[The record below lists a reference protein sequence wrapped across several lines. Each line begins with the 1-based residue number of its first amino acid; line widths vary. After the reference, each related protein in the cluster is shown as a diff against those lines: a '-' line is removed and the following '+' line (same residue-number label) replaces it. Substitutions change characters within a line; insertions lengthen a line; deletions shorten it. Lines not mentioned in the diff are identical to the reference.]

1 MTKKILITGAGGFI
15 GGYLVEE
22 ALKRGYETW
31 AAVRKTTSRKF
42 LTDARIKF
50 LELDFTD
57 SEALHAALKSHIE
70 EHGKWDYVVHNL
82 GLTKAT
88 NYLDFETVNYG
99 SLRAI
104 VDELKDLDAV
114 PEVFLMMSSLSVMG
128 PGDEVNYTPFKS
140 SDVPVPNTRYGV
152 SKLKAETYLQMQSDF
167 PYTIFRCT
175 GVYGPHERDYFLMM
189 KSIKRGF
196 DFSVGFKKQ
205 MLTFIYVKDLATA
218 VLNALESGP
227 KRKAYFISEDRSYT
241 QQEFRKIVLD
251 ELGKKVVIPVV
262 CPLWLV
268 KIVCHVSEFIGKVTG
283 KASALN
289 PDKFNILK
297 QRNWMCDTSDAQRD
311 FGFAPKYDL
320 KQGVHEAIE
329 WYKQAGWL

>member
-22 ALKRGYETW
+22 ALNRGYETW

-42 LTDARIKF
+42 LTDERIRF

-57 SEALHAALKSHIE
+57 SDALHNTLKDHIE
-70 EHGKWDYVVHNL
+70 KNGKWDYVVHNL

-99 SLRAI
+99 CLRSI
-104 VDELKDLDAV
+104 VDELRELDAV
-114 PEVFLMMSSLSVMG
+114 PDVFLMMSSLSVMG
-128 PGDEVNYTPFKS
+128 PGDEVDYRPFKNT
-140 SDVPVPNTRYGV
+140 DIPAPNTRYGT
-152 SKLKAETYLQMQSDF
+152 SKLKGETYLQMQSDF
-167 PYTIFRCT
+167 PFTIFRCT

-205 MLTFIYVKDLATA
+205 MLTFIYVKDL
-218 VLNALESGP
+218 VRGVMDALAAGP
-227 KRKAYFISEDRSYT
+227 MKKAYFISEDRSYT
-241 QQEFRKIVLD
+241 QQEFRKIVCD
-251 ELGKKVVIPVV
+251 ELGKKVVIPIT

-268 KIVCHVSEFIGKVTG
+268 KIVCHVAEFFGKVTG
-283 KASALN
+283 KASTLN
-289 PDKFNILK
+289 PDKFRILK
-297 QRNWMCDTSDAQRD
+297 QRNWLCDTSDAERD
-311 FGFAPKYDL
+311 FGFKAQYDL
-320 KQGVHEAIE
+320 KQGIHESIE
-329 WYKQAGWL
+329 WYRSAGWL

>member
-31 AAVRKTTSRKF
+31 AAVRSTTSRKF
-42 LTDARIKF
+42 LTDERIRF

-57 SEALHAALKSHIE
+57 AEALHNVLKDHIE
-70 EHGKWDYVVHNL
+70 KNGKWDYVVHNL

-99 SLRAI
+99 CLKSI
-104 VDELKDLDAV
+104 VDELRDLDAV

-128 PGDEVNYTPFKS
+128 PGDEVNYNPFKS
-140 SDVPVPNTRYGV
+140 SDIPAPNTRYGV
-152 SKLKAETYLQMQSDF
+152 SKLKGETYLQMQSDF

-205 MLTFIYVKDLATA
+205 MLTFIYVKDL
-218 VLNALESGP
+218 VRGVIDALEAGS
-227 KRKAYFISEDRSYT
+227 KHKAYFISEDRSYT
-241 QQEFRKIVLD
+241 QQEFRQIVCD
-251 ELGKKVVIPVV
+251 ELGKKVVIPIT

-268 KIVCHVSEFIGKVTG
+268 KIVCHVAEFVGKVTG
-283 KASALN
+283 KASTLN
-289 PDKFNILK
+289 PDKFRILK
-297 QRNWMCDTSDAQRD
+297 QRNWLCDTSNAERD
-311 FGFAPKYDL
+311 FGFRAQYDL
-320 KQGVHEAIE
+320 KQGIHEAIE
-329 WYKQAGWL
+329 WYRSAGWL